1 MSIEDLPSNP
11 VFWTTLIICCYFH
24 NDTRRFVNFSLLL
37 KLKRIYIYAYIDYN
51 YQQQQEKKTN
61 RECGYRDCLDN
72 IVVVVIVKKCR
83 RGGEEEKKEIIY
95 YGNKNR
101 IDILAHIQI
110 SFYYQHG

>member
-1 MSIEDLPSNP
+1 M
-11 VFWTTLIICCYFH
+11 
-24 NDTRRFVNFSLLL
+24 

-110 SFYYQHG
+110 SFYYQHGWSEVESNLKPCAYTISFFCALS